1 MAANG
6 VLNEVWTTSSC
17 SFLSCV
23 VASWFVFQLP
33 VVDVHVLVVT
43 AVKRYVVIELAKR
56 AELFRNMQGES
67 ILKSLLNGETDSLYA
82 DTKVSQGK

>member
-1 MAANG
+1 MDDEL
-6 VLNEVWTTSSC
+6 VLVWA
-17 SFLSCV
+17 CV

-56 AELFRNMQGES
+56 AELFRNMQWES

>member
-6 VLNEVWTTSSC
+6 VLNEVWTTKDDE
-17 SFLSCV
+17 LVLVWTCV

-43 AVKRYVVIELAKR
+43 AK
-56 AELFRNMQGES
+56 GS
-67 ILKSLLNGETDSLYA
+67 
-82 DTKVSQGK
+82 